1 MTKFQEERIYKI
13 FEKIEKNQELK
24 QEFNVNLKSMH
35 LDENLRL
42 NAYETYEH
50 CYVLAKK
57 SLKKKHENV

>member
-13 FEKIEKNQELK
+13 FAKLEKNPELK
-24 QEFNVNLKSMH
+24 KEFNN
-35 LDENLRL
+35 NLRGMQFDESHQL

-57 SLKKKHENV
+57 SLKKENENI

>member
-13 FEKIEKNQELK
+13 FEKLDNNLELK
-24 QEFNVNLKSMH
+24 QEFNINLKSMQF
-35 LDENLRL
+35 DESHRL

-57 SLKKKHENV
+57 LLKKKHENI